1 MFLYSGVGI
10 LSGVV
15 QVFVVGS
22 ILLRIKTVLFA
33 PLIKLVDGGRLERGV
48 SAATITESVIALWVQ
63 SSATEHSWLSMR
75 NLPLLHGA
83 LADELLVGTTGVTRE
98 ITPTIGMWPF
108 GVGDLGLLAP
118 RLLAVLALRVRAVT
132 RVGLDVVSDLALV
145 TLLDAIKH
153 CVIQGV
159 GLSGLTRG

>member
-1 MFLYSGVGI
+1 
-10 LSGVV
+10 
-15 QVFVVGS
+15 
-22 ILLRIKTVLFA
+22 
-33 PLIKLVDGGRLERGV
+33 
-48 SAATITESVIALWVQ
+48 
-63 SSATEHSWLSMR
+63 MR

-118 RLLAVLALRVRAVT
+118 RLLAVLALGVRASSLVRGIAVVVILIPRTRVFGVEVIIVIIEQCWITVVINNRPSRFWILALRVRAIT

-145 TLLDAIKH
+145 TLLNAIKH